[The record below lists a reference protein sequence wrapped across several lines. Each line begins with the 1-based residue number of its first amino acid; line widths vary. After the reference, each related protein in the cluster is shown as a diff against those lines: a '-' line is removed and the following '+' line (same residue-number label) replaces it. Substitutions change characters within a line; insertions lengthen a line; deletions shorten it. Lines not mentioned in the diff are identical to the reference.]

1 MAVSARNQLTGTVS
15 AVATGA
21 VNDEV
26 ELTLA
31 GGAKLVAIVTHSS
44 KEALGLVAGK
54 EAIALIKAPWV
65 TLATEDCGLKFSARN
80 QFAGSVTCVTQ
91 GAVNDT
97 VHIQTDAGFEVVAVV
112 TNESQQEMQLAQG
125 SRVIAL
131 IKASAILIATR
142 A

>member
-15 AVATGA
+15 AAAGA

-65 TLATEDCGLKFSARN
+65 TPPPR
-80 QFAGSVTCVTQ
+80 
-91 GAVNDT
+91 
-97 VHIQTDAGFEVVAVV
+97 
-112 TNESQQEMQLAQG
+112 
-125 SRVIAL
+125 IA
-131 IKASAILIATR
+131 A
-142 A
+142 